1 MLPPLFYA
9 CWEVK
14 NLKIN
19 IKGTIVPS
27 SDKMIYSW
35 YGIEA
40 TSPKDVTAVLDRAGG
55 QPVEVE
61 INSGGGD
68 IFAGSEIYTAL
79 RTYKGEVNVYIVG
92 LAASAASVIAMAGKS
107 QMSPTA
113 MMMVHNVSSYAEGDY
128 RDMGHQSEVLQKA
141 NKTIA
146 AAYVAKSGMSEKD
159 ALSLMDSET
168 WLTAQQAVDKKLV
181 DKVMFS
187 DQSRMAAA
195 YNGLLPQSVI
205 DKAREQLTGT
215 EAETLKAKL
224 NLLKV
229 KVAK

>member
-1 MLPPLFYA
+1 
-9 CWEVK
+9 
-14 NLKIN
+14 
-19 IKGTIVPS
+19 VPS
-27 SDKMIYSW
+27 DDKYIYDW

-40 TSPKDVTAVLDRAGG
+40 TSPKEVSDALDKARG
-55 QPVEVE
+55 QPVDVE

-79 RTYKGEVNVYIVG
+79 RSYKGGVNVFIVG

-146 AAYVAKSGMSEKD
+146 SAYVAKSGMSEKD
-159 ALSLMDSET
+159 ALAMMDNET

-187 DQSRMAAA
+187 DNAKMASAF
-195 YNGLLPQSVI
+195 NGLLPQSVI
-205 DKAREQLTGT
+205 DKTRAQL
-215 EAETLKAKL
+215 AETPDKLKAKL

-229 KVAK
+229 KVKN

>member
-1 MLPPLFYA
+1 
-9 CWEVK
+9 
-14 NLKIN
+14 
-19 IKGTIVPS
+19 
-27 SDKMIYSW
+27 MIYSW

-79 RTYKGEVNVYIVG
+79 RAYKGEVNVYIVG

-229 KVAK
+229 KVTK